1 MLRRVEEAAFL
12 REQEAARLGRGRVVL
27 GGLRRLDVGAR
38 GRAPDAQ
45 VRAAFGCERPARGE
59 SEVRRMIIHCW
70 AQVRRLF
77 QQ

>member
-12 REQEAARLGRGRVVL
+12 REQEAARLGRGRVIV
-27 GGLRRLDVGAR
+27 GGRRLDVGAR
-38 GRAPDAQ
+38 GGAPDAQ
-45 VRAAFGCERPARGE
+45 VRAAFGCDRPGRGE